1 MPRRRKTPL
10 GRILLIT
17 VILILILIISL
28 YYYHRQSNAPQ
39 RLEKTNNIA
48 RNKPEN
54 IRPHFTFYKIISHN
68 DKQQAIPIKNS
79 LPQPILS
86 LAQPANYLLQVVAV
100 KNSAYADQLKAQLIL
115 KGYNVSIQKI
125 QANNEELNRV
135 MIGPFATL
143 SKAEEI
149 QTNLK
154 NEKLDSILI
163 KM

>member
-10 GRILLIT
+10 GRILLMTI
-17 VILILILIISL
+17 ILILILFISL

-54 IRPHFTFYKIISHN
+54 IRPHFTFYKIVSHN
-68 DKQQAIPIKNS
+68 DTQTVIKNS
-79 LPQPILS
+79 LPQPQSLLS
-86 LAQPANYLLQVVAV
+86 MPANYLLQIAAV
-100 KNSAYADQLKAQLIL
+100 QNSATADQLKAQLIL